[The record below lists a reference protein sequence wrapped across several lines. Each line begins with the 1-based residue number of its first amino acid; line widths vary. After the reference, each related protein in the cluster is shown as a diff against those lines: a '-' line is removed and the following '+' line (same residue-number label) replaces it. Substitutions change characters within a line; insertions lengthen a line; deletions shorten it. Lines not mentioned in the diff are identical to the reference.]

1 MFEIKTEDGIVNMS
15 SDELFQIILKQ
26 CFVNQN
32 NENLKNIDDFIKVI
46 TKTVKTNLLEAN
58 LTQLFSIY
66 FMAGYYYKVFLNQ
79 NEVKINKNNKE
90 EK

>member
-1 MFEIKTEDGIVNMS
+1 MFEIETEEGPLNVTTE
-15 SDELFQIILKQ
+15 ELFQLILKQ
-26 CFVNQN
+26 CFVEEH
-32 NENLKNIDDFIKVI
+32 NENLKDIDAFIKVI

-66 FMAGYYYKVFLNQ
+66 FMAGYYYKIFLNQ
-79 NEVKINKNNKE
+79 NEVIINNKDKK